1 MNIAPKT
8 NQPRRSRRLIVRLT
22 DEDDARIRENAKK
35 AGLRLSEY
43 IRTVAL
49 EGQIVVVQ
57 QSGFGLEL
65 ARQLRAVGNNLNQL
79 TRDYNTDG
87 EYPPELGGVCV
98 KLEAIFD
105 RIIRTSER
113 L

>member
-1 MNIAPKT
+1 MLA
-8 NQPRRSRRLIVRLT
+8 QR

-43 IRTVAL
+43 IRRVAL
-49 EGQIVVVQ
+49 EGKIVVTQ
-57 QSGFGLEL
+57 QSGYGMAL
-65 ARQLRAVGNNLNQL
+65 ASQLRHIGINLNQL

-87 EYPPELGGVCV
+87 EYPPELRGVCA
-98 KLEAIFD
+98 KLEVIFD
-105 RIIRTSER
+105 RIIRTAER